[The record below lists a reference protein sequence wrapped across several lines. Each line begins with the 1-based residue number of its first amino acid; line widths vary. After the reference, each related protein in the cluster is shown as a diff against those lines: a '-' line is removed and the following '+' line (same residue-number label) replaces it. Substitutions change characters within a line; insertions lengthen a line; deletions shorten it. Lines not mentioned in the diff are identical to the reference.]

1 MPPWRATLTALLMA
15 TPLKF
20 FASVGQ
26 WARSLEGFDLRLHP
40 KASRFWVW
48 LSWAL
53 PLGFM
58 GTVWPALIGAG
69 GLGGGLVTY
78 WLGPWL
84 VFHCWLSVMSLIQ
97 HTGPH
102 ITWAE
107 EVGSGSSRRQRG
119 VMGRTRVTQLYV
131 EEGG

>member
-1 MPPWRATLTALLMA
+1 MPPWQRTLTAVLMA

-20 FASVGQ
+20 LASIGQ

-40 KASRFWVW
+40 KQSRPWVW
-48 LSWAL
+48 MAWVVPIA
-53 PLGFM
+53 FVA
-58 GTVWPALIGAG
+58 TVFPALIAIDGV
-69 GLGGGLVTY
+69 GGLVTY

-84 VFHCWLSVMSLIQ
+84 AFHAWLSVLSLVQ

-107 EVGSGSSRRQRG
+107 EVRVRTGG
-119 VMGRTRVTQLYV
+119 VTTKQ
-131 EEGG
+131 E